1 MKANVAFISL
11 GCDKNLVDSEIM
23 IGLLNKADY
32 SIVSNEEDADVIVV
46 NTCCFIQD
54 AIQESIDNILEV
66 SKYKIDGRCK
76 ALVVTGCM
84 AERYKEEVFK
94 EMPEVDAVVGTTSYE
109 QIVNTIDKVLEGK
122 KIESFQSID
131 NKIDESVVKNRI
143 YTTAGYYA
151 YLKIA
156 EGCDKHCTYCI
167 IPKVRG
173 KYRSRNIESLIDEAK
188 MLVEQGVKELIIIAQ
203 DITLYGVDLYG
214 ENKLVELLKQLVKI
228 EDLKWIRLLYAY
240 PEQITDELID
250 TIASEP
256 KICNYID
263 MPIQHSSDSILKKMG
278 RKTTQL
284 QIKQTI
290 SKLRNKIPDISIRTT
305 LITGFPSET
314 EEDFNDMVEFVK
326 DVEFDRLGV
335 FTYSR
340 EEDTPAYNYP
350 NQIDEDIKLERKN
363 IILDIQKNISAKKCN
378 ECVGKTFDVLIEGK
392 LTDENVYCG
401 RTYKDAPDI
410 DGLVFID
417 NDRELISGDFVSVCI
432 KEASDYDLVGVIED
446 ESSK

>member
-32 SIVSNEEDADVIVV
+32 NIVSNEEDADVIVV

-173 KYRSRNIESLIDEAK
+173 KYRSRNIESLLDEAE

-378 ECVGKTFDVLIEGK
+378 ECIDKTFDVLIEGK

-417 NDRELISGDFVSVCI
+417 NDRELISGDFVSVCV

>member
-32 SIVSNEEDADVIVV
+32 NIVSNEEDADVIVV

-173 KYRSRNIESLIDEAK
+173 KYRSRNIESLLDEAE

-263 MPIQHSSDSILKKMG
+263 IPIQHSSDSILKKMG

-378 ECVGKTFDVLIEGK
+378 ECIDKTFDVLIEGK

-417 NDRELISGDFVSVCI
+417 NDRELISGDFVSVCV